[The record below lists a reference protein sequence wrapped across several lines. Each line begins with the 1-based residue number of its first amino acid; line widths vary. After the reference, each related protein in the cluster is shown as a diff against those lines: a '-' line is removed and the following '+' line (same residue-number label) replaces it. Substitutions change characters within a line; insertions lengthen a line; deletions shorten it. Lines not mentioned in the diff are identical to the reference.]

1 MRVTFRGT
9 ALHDIGHLFLTDG
22 FEHLSPELPAPAPYR
37 PEVRSEVADRSA
49 IRRCRL
55 MPSAKLSPRALPSP
69 TRRNRAQLTVR
80 RFQSQ
85 PRGTR
90 LIVSEKAAAKEHV
103 FTIVGTATADDR
115 TWRPPTQSVT
125 LVVSA
130 PEKETAAVAAPAK

>member
-1 MRVTFRGT
+1 MGRKWPPTFAGT
-9 ALHDIGHLFLTDG
+9 PTGI
-22 FEHLSPELPAPAPYR
+22 SPHTTP
-37 PEVRSEVADRSA
+37 
-49 IRRCRL
+49 
-55 MPSAKLSPRALPSP
+55 
-69 TRRNRAQLTVR
+69 TVR